1 MDQYH
6 PCECFC
12 EWTQA
17 LVGELCCF
25 GRNTPHPSGYPG
37 RYPLGLVLLL
47 IFFTEFLVHIK
58 PGAWPNVC

>member
-25 GRNTPHPSGYPG
+25 GRNTHHLSGYPG
-37 RYPLGLVLLL
+37 GLSLEIWVQYGC
-47 IFFTEFLVHIK
+47 VK
-58 PGAWPNVC
+58 G

>member
-37 RYPLGLVLLL
+37 RLSGDMGSIWMCV
-47 IFFTEFLVHIK
+47 K
-58 PGAWPNVC
+58 G